1 MRSAIYIRVSS
12 EEQIDNWS
20 LGAQLERCQAF
31 ADSNN
36 WDMVK
41 VYEDAGFSA
50 KSDQRPALQRLL
62 RDAEAGKFDALIIYK
77 LDRLSR
83 RQGHMALIVER
94 LVAAGV
100 QLASATSMSPLAW
113 SLIIT
118 LNPYI
123 PSLASLRVRPAL
135 PPVVST

>member
-1 MRSAIYIRVSS
+1 MKAAIYIRLSS
-12 EEQIDNWS
+12 EEQVDNWS

-31 ADSNN
+31 ADTNG
-36 WDMVK
+36 WQVVK

-50 KSDQRPALQRLL
+50 KSDQRPDLQRLL
-62 RDAEAGKFDALIIYK
+62 RDAEAGQFDTLIIHK

-100 QLASATSMSPLAW
+100 RLASATEH
-113 SLIIT
+113 
-118 LNPYI
+118 
-123 PSLASLRVRPAL
+123 L
-135 PPVVST
+135 PWENILQRDP